1 MFRIVE
7 KKTGEILYFESIC
20 NANKAKMVQRC
31 SKFLSKHVF
40 KNKNAD
46 KDYCVEFAN
55 FNWDNRDYNNRGYS
69 NYGYHWKCTT
79 VVGLKYAEDGRH
91 LEFGEHISG
100 RKLDFTS
107 KPKGGAWGEMM
118 IEMGMV

>member
-7 KKTGEILYFESIC
+7 KRTGKILYGESIC

-31 SKFLSKHVF
+31 RKFLSNYTF
-40 KNKNAD
+40 ENKKAD
-46 KDYCVEFAN
+46 KDYCVEFASFSWN
-55 FNWDNRDYNNRGYS
+55 NCTYNRRGYS
-69 NYGYHWKCTT
+69 DYGYHWSCTT
-79 VVGLKYAEDGRH
+79 VVGLKYAEDGEH
-91 LEFGEHISG
+91 LEYGEHISG

-118 IEMGMV
+118 IEMGMA